1 MNIVRLL
8 NYSVEGNKYCVFSV
22 MPLYAINFCY
32 FFLFV
37 LFAILIKHAAIFFW
51 SLYK

>member
-32 FFLFV
+32 FFFFRV
-37 LFAILIKHAAIFFW
+37 VRDFNKARGNIF
-51 SLYK
+51 LVTL